1 VDLSDGSKLQF
12 ATLGS
17 SSPGVVVAN
26 TQSVGA
32 SLLVWLVSGL
42 LGWTGASSFA
52 ELGFVYGT
60 CHCYLAITESLGSQL
75 QHTTERWSTGISR
88 VCVRTACSIPVCLD
102 SDCSIETWFVVYLPF
117 IYICCYTFSYTTGGG
132 AVISLIF
139 AEYLNRLI
147 WHATRDQ
154 VSPDDIPQW
163 ATKLTAVAAVLVVVV
178 ICTATRNLGTRAS
191 VVFTAVKVSLFLVD
205 LVSPK
210 NDPTIPGRRPS
221 QCRALSA
228 ESKLISYQVFVIA
241 LGMIQLV
248 RGRASESFSQPL
260 FEDSSHSPSAYSLA
274 LYSGLWAFDGWDQA
288 NYVGGEMKNPGRNIP
303 RAIHASMMVVL
314 VSNRSAVLGAQTL
327 IVFRLFSC

>member
-1 VDLSDGSKLQF
+1 
-12 ATLGS
+12 
-17 SSPGVVVAN
+17 
-26 TQSVGA
+26 
-32 SLLVWLVSGL
+32 
-42 LGWTGASSFA
+42 
-52 ELGFVYGT
+52 
-60 CHCYLAITESLGSQL
+60 
-75 QHTTERWSTGISR
+75 
-88 VCVRTACSIPVCLD
+88 
-102 SDCSIETWFVVYLPF
+102 
-117 IYICCYTFSYTTGGG
+117 
-132 AVISLIF
+132 
-139 AEYLNRLI
+139 
-147 WHATRDQ
+147 
-154 VSPDDIPQW
+154 
-163 ATKLTAVAAVLVVVV
+163 
-178 ICTATRNLGTRAS
+178 

-314 VSNRSAVLGAQTL
+314 VSNTSAVLGA
-327 IVFRLFSC
+327 